1 MRRVISRIPNR
12 KNKKS
17 KVMRKYFVAACL
29 IFCTIGAGAQT
40 TWSLRQC
47 IDYAVKNNIEIKQE
61 ELKVKGAEVDLN
73 TSKNSRLPNLN
84 SSVSHTFNF
93 GRAIS
98 PSTNGYMATNMANTS
113 ISISSSTPLFTGFKI
128 TNDIKAKEF
137 DLLAA
142 TEGLKKAKENMEL
155 QITSYF
161 LDVLF
166 KKEILKVYEEQ
177 VTLTQKQEECTSILV
192 ESGKVALSQLY
203 DIKAQL
209 AKDQLNVT
217 TSDNDLKN
225 SLLNLA
231 QALNLQSA
239 EGFDVEAPDVEGV
252 QLADNVL
259 AGLMRPDEVY
269 QRALDIKPH
278 VKEAAFNV
286 ESSKKNLKVA
296 QSGYWPTLSFNL
308 GYSTAF
314 QRVYNTDNVSFKNQF
329 NNNGSEYIGFTLSIP
344 IFNRFEVRNQVR
356 QARLNI
362 ENQELNLDNVK
373 LALYK
378 EIQQAYQNA
387 VSAQAKYISTEKAYD
402 AALES
407 FKYAEE
413 RYQIGKTSVFEYS
426 ESQTKL
432 ISSKSEQLQAKY
444 DFVFRSKILD
454 FYQGK
459 EIEI

>member
-177 VTLTQKQEECTSILV
+177 VTLTQKQEERTSILV
-192 ESGKVALSQLY
+192 ESGKA
-203 DIKAQL
+203 
-209 AKDQLNVT
+209 
-217 TSDNDLKN
+217 
-225 SLLNLA
+225 
-231 QALNLQSA
+231 
-239 EGFDVEAPDVEGV
+239 
-252 QLADNVL
+252 
-259 AGLMRPDEVY
+259 
-269 QRALDIKPH
+269 
-278 VKEAAFNV
+278 
-286 ESSKKNLKVA
+286 
-296 QSGYWPTLSFNL
+296 
-308 GYSTAF
+308 
-314 QRVYNTDNVSFKNQF
+314 
-329 NNNGSEYIGFTLSIP
+329 
-344 IFNRFEVRNQVR
+344 
-356 QARLNI
+356 
-362 ENQELNLDNVK
+362 
-373 LALYK
+373 
-378 EIQQAYQNA
+378 
-387 VSAQAKYISTEKAYD
+387 
-402 AALES
+402 
-407 FKYAEE
+407 
-413 RYQIGKTSVFEYS
+413 
-426 ESQTKL
+426 
-432 ISSKSEQLQAKY
+432 
-444 DFVFRSKILD
+444 
-454 FYQGK
+454 
-459 EIEI
+459 

>member
-1 MRRVISRIPNR
+1 M
-12 KNKKS
+12 K
-17 KVMRKYFVAACL
+17 KYFIAACL
-29 IFCTIGAGAQT
+29 LFSAIGMSGQT

-47 IDYAVKNNIEIKQE
+47 IDYAVNNNIEIKQQ
-61 ELKVKGAEVDLN
+61 ELQVKSAEIDLN
-73 TSKNSRLPNLN
+73 TSKSSRLPDLN
-84 SSVSHTFNF
+84 ASASHTFNF

-98 PSTNGYMATNMANTS
+98 SSTNGYIDTNMANTS
-113 ISISSSTPLFTGFKI
+113 LGISSSTPLFTGFKI
-128 TNDIKAKEF
+128 SNDIKAKEF
-137 DLLAA
+137 SLLAA
-142 TEGLKKAKENMEL
+142 TEGLEKAKDNMEL

-166 KKEILKVYEEQ
+166 KKEILKVYQEQ
-177 VTLTQKQEECTSILV
+177 VLLTLKQEERTRILV
-192 ESGKVALSQLY
+192 ENGKVALAQLY

-239 EGFDVEAPDVEGV
+239 EGFDIEAPDVDGV
-252 QLADNVL
+252 QLTDNVL
-259 AGLMRPDEVY
+259 AGLMHPNEVY
-269 QRALDIKPH
+269 QRALDVKPH
-278 VKEAAFNV
+278 VKEAVYNV

-296 QSGYWPTLSFNL
+296 QSGYWPTLNFNM

-314 QRVYNTDNVSFKNQF
+314 QRIYNANNVSFKDQF
-329 NNNGSEYIGFTLSIP
+329 NNNGSEYLGFSLSIP
-344 IFNRFEVRNQVR
+344 IFNRFQVRNQVR
-356 QARLNI
+356 QARLDI
-362 ENQELNLDNVK
+362 MNQELNLDNVK

-387 VSAQAKYISTEKAYD
+387 VSAQAKYVSTEKAYD

-426 ESQTKL
+426 EAQTKL
-432 ISSKSEQLQAKY
+432 ISSKSEQIQAKY
-444 DFVFRSKILD
+444 EFVFRSKILD

-459 EIEI
+459 QIEI

>member
-1 MRRVISRIPNR
+1 
-12 KNKKS
+12 
-17 KVMRKYFVAACL
+17 MRKYFIAACL
-29 IFCTIGAGAQT
+29 LFSAVGLSAQT

-61 ELKVKGAEVDLN
+61 ELKVKGAEIDLN
-73 TSKNSRLPNLN
+73 TSKNSRLPNLEGTA
-84 SSVSHTFNF
+84 SHIFNF

-98 PSTNGYMATNMANTS
+98 SSTNSYLATNMANTS
-113 ISISSSTPLFTGFKI
+113 ISLSSSTPLFTGFKI
-128 TNDIKAKEF
+128 TNDIKAKQF

-142 TEGLKKAKENMEL
+142 TAGLEKAKENMEL

-177 VTLTQKQEECTSILV
+177 VTLTEKQETRTSILV

-217 TSDNDLKN
+217 TADNDLKN
-225 SLLNLA
+225 SLLTLA
-231 QALNLQSA
+231 QSLNLQSA
-239 EGFDVEAPDVEGV
+239 EDFDVETPDVAGI
-252 QLADNVL
+252 QLTDNVL
-259 AGLMRPDEVY
+259 AGLMRPNEVY

-278 VKEAAFNV
+278 VKEAVYNV

-296 QSGYWPTLSFNL
+296 QAGYWPTLSFNF

-314 QRVYNTDNVSFKNQF
+314 QRVYNTENVSFKNQF
-329 NNNGSEYIGFTLSIP
+329 NNNGSEYVGISLSIP
-344 IFNRFEVRNQVR
+344 IFNRFSVRNEVR

-362 ENQELNLDNVK
+362 ETQELTLDNVK

-378 EIQQAYQNA
+378 EIQQAYQDA
-387 VSAQAKYISTEKAYD
+387 VAAQAKYISTEKAYD

-444 DFVFRSKILD
+444 EFVFRSKILD

-459 EIEI
+459 QIEI

>member
-1 MRRVISRIPNR
+1 M
-12 KNKKS
+12 K
-17 KVMRKYFVAACL
+17 KYFIAACL
-29 IFCTIGAGAQT
+29 IFSTIAVNSQNN
-40 TWSLRQC
+40 WSLRQC
-47 IDYAVKNNIEIKQE
+47 IDYAVKNNIEIKQQD
-61 ELKVKGAEVDLN
+61 LQVKNAEINLN
-73 TSKNSRLPNLN
+73 TSKNSRLPDLN
-84 SSVSHTFNF
+84 ATASHTFNF

-98 PSTNGYMATNMANTS
+98 PSTNSYLATNMANTS
-113 ISISSSTPLFTGFKI
+113 VGVSSSTPLFTGFRI

-142 TEGLKKAKENMEL
+142 TEGLKKARENMEL
-155 QITSYF
+155 QITSYY

-177 VTLTQKQEECTSILV
+177 VLLTQKQEERTRILV

-217 TSDNDLKN
+217 TADNDLKN

-239 EGFDVEAPDVEGV
+239 DSFDIETPDVQSI
-252 QLADNVL
+252 QLTDNVL
-259 AGLMRPDEVY
+259 SGLKHPEEVY
-269 QRALDIKPH
+269 RQALEIKPH
-278 VKEAAFNV
+278 VKQAVYNV

-296 QSGYWPTLSFNL
+296 EAGYWPTLSFNL

-314 QRVYNTDNVSFKNQF
+314 QRMYNTNNASFRDQF
-329 NNNGSEYIGFTLSIP
+329 NNNGSEYIGLSLSIP
-344 IFNRFEVRNQVR
+344 IFNRFSVRNQVR
-356 QARLNI
+356 QARI
-362 ENQELNLDNVK
+362 EIQNQELNLDNVK

-387 VSAQAKYISTEKAYD
+387 VASQSKYVSTEKAYD

-444 DFVFRSKILD
+444 EFVFRSKILD

-459 EIEI
+459 EIDI